1 MIFSLSA
8 FVKLS
13 LLHSDFKKHIHKF
26 KFNVTVQRLSQITQK
41 PISLK
46 SLRLSLWPDKFY
58 VLCLIAELEHPAEC
72 GLCWEHL
79 NFGKICVDIWFW
91 FLILPP
97 FCFHW
102 YHRFKYNDVVWL
114 LLPALLKRLWIS
126 VIPLTSAELH
136 WYILPADI
144 VLLSWR
150 SRQFL

>member
-8 FVKLS
+8 FVKMS

-26 KFNVTVQRLSQITQK
+26 KFNVTVQRISQITQK

-58 VLCLIAELEHPAEC
+58 VLCLIAELEHSAEC

-91 FLILPP
+91 FLI
-97 FCFHW
+97 F
-102 YHRFKYNDVVWL
+102 WL
-114 LLPALLKRLWIS
+114 FFFSTDITVFNTTMLSDSFSL
-126 VIPLTSAELH
+126 LH
-136 WYILPADI
+136 WSGCGS
-144 VLLSWR
+144 VS
-150 SRQFL
+150 FLRLQQSCTGI